1 MNKYWPLHPS
11 WNPFNFR
18 FQMNPVGTRLIQVTL
33 TILEFL
39 RLAPK
44 GSAKVQDM
52 LQQGAWGLDKGGIDG
67 LFTPMYLMVARKPL

>member
-1 MNKYWPLHPS
+1 
-11 WNPFNFR
+11 
-18 FQMNPVGTRLIQVTL
+18 MNPVGTRLIQVTL

-44 GSAKVQDM
+44 GSAKVHM

-67 LFTPMYLMVARKPL
+67 LFTMYLMVAKTTIKYEFVIKLTKYC